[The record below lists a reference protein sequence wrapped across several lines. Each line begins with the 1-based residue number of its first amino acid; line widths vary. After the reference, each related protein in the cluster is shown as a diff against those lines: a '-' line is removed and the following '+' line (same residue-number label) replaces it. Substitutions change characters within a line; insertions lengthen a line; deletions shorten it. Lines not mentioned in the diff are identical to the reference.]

1 MNGEGH
7 FLALL
12 EKQGEPRNRKKATG
26 KNSVIP
32 TEAKEFL
39 KNWGMYKREWQY
51 YLRDERLYAL
61 GKKDG
66 MSENLRYLRT
76 GLYLGECK
84 KKRFEPSQ
92 ALAMVLDGEG
102 ENRIHLNREDPRV
115 IRYLKGETLD
125 VSDLD
130 LKKRKGWQLVCVD
143 EYPLGWGK
151 LAGGSLK
158 NKYYAGWRWQ

>member
-1 MNGEGH
+1 MVC
-7 FLALL
+7 
-12 EKQGEPRNRKKATG
+12 RKICDIFVRG
-26 KNSVIP
+26 CI
-32 TEAKEFL
+32 L
-39 KNWGMYKREWQY
+39 
-51 YLRDERLYAL
+51 
-61 GKKDG
+61 
-66 MSENLRYLRT
+66 
-76 GLYLGECK
+76 
-84 KKRFEPSQ
+84 
-92 ALAMVLDGEG
+92 VLDGEG
-102 ENRIHLNREDPRV
+102 ENRIHLNRDDPRV